1 MIELIKLIFSG
12 KEQETLKFY
21 RNIYEQG
28 VEPKTFLND
37 FLEIL
42 YYFKNIQFLN
52 LENSNFTLN
61 NAEFNE
67 IKNVSNSLDKKDIL
81 LFWQFTIK
89 TLKELDIVSDQNI
102 SIEMFLIRLLYLVD
116 NSSINEKNEM
126 KDNIEVKTQTKIL
139 GSIENPEE
147 EASNLEVNKNRPIN
161 QIKNYFQE
169 ENIKKDIKKFN
180 NFEIEIKSFE
190 DLIKIC
196 EQKREI
202 QLKYELETNVNLVK
216 FEKNRIEISFNDKIA
231 KKILQKDF
239 LSGQMKDG

>member
-1 MIELIKLIFSG
+1 M
-12 KEQETLKFY
+12 
-21 RNIYEQG
+21 
-28 VEPKTFLND
+28 
-37 FLEIL
+37 
-42 YYFKNIQFLN
+42 KNIQFLN

-147 EASNLEVNKNRPIN
+147 E
-161 QIKNYFQE
+161 QG
-169 ENIKKDIKKFN
+169 D
-180 NFEIEIKSFE
+180 
-190 DLIKIC
+190 
-196 EQKREI
+196 
-202 QLKYELETNVNLVK
+202 
-216 FEKNRIEISFNDKIA
+216 
-231 KKILQKDF
+231 
-239 LSGQMKDG
+239 